1 MVIRLGRIE
10 QDPIQWLI
18 WSVENQLPV
27 QEGRLSNALQLNELT
42 KYCQHLKVY
51 ILAPGSSVTYHT
63 VSLPGK
69 ITRKS
74 IQALPFLVEE
84 FVASDIDKL
93 HIIQLHRQ
101 QNIFYLAVVDKTLI
115 QQWLSWLLD
124 AGISPYQMLP
134 DCLAIPIEGDNWQ
147 AVKLE
152 HHWLIRQTPY
162 SGMSVDES
170 LLPVILSVSTQ
181 PKSVFCYSDLPAN
194 VTGWQIQTPVS
205 AMILFAKS
213 VINNK
218 VNLLEG
224 FYKPQTQWQQ
234 LIRPW
239 YSVIFASV
247 ICLFLIIANMLID
260 IYQVNQQAKIARQ
273 QTVELYRQLF
283 PNEKKVTNP
292 RKQMEQRIIQLKQQ
306 QANGNSFIHL
316 LNEIQPILKQF
327 APIEMK
333 TLHFNEKQNE
343 LRFTARINDLDHFEQ
358 LRKAL
363 AKQYQVQQIDLVEK
377 YGKVEGS
384 LIIRRDK

>member
-18 WSVENQLPV
+18 WSVENQTPV
-27 QEGRLSNALQLNELT
+27 KEGCLSNALQLNELT
-42 KYCQHLKVY
+42 EYCQNLKVY

-134 DCLAIPIEGDNWQ
+134 DTLAIPIEDDNWQ

-152 HHWLIRQTPY
+152 QQWLIRQTLY
-162 SGMSVDES
+162 SGMAVDES
-170 LLPVILSVSTQ
+170 LLPIVLSVSTQ
-181 PKSVFCYSDLPAN
+181 PMTVYCYSDLPDN
-194 VTGWQIQTPVS
+194 VTGWQIRPPVS
-205 AMILFAKS
+205 AMILFAKN

-224 FYKPQTQWQQ
+224 FYKQQTQWQQ
-234 LIRPW
+234 LVRPW

-247 ICLFLIIANMLID
+247 ICLFLILANMLID
-260 IYQVNQQAKIARQ
+260 IYQINQQATIAKQ

-283 PNEKKVTNP
+283 PNEKRVTNP
-292 RKQMEQRIIQLKQQ
+292 RKQMEQRISQLKQQ
-306 QANGNSFIHL
+306 TNGNSFIHF
-316 LNEIQPILKQF
+316 LNEIQPILMQF

-363 AKQYQVQQIDLVEK
+363 TKQYQVQQIDLAEK